1 MPNDDLLIKRV
12 IDWSLRNR
20 LFVLF
25 ISLGLLLWGAWS
37 LSVMTIDAIP
47 DLSDTQ
53 VIVKTSYPG
62 QSPDIVE
69 DQVTYPLTS
78 AFLSVPGS
86 TAVRGFSMYGESYVY
101 IIFKDGTDPY
111 WARSR
116 VLEYLNQISSRLPQG
131 VTPTLGPDASGVGW
145 VFEYALVDRNHRYD
159 QDQLRAIQDYYL
171 KYELQS
177 LPGVAEVASVGG
189 AVRQFQIEIDPN
201 WLAAYRISAE
211 QVAKAVRDSNSSSG
225 GAVIELGRSEFMVRE
240 KGYLKSLAGFGK
252 IPVAFGENG
261 IPVLLQDV
269 AHISTG
275 SEPRRGVTDLD
286 GEGEATGGI
295 VVMRYGANALDT
307 VEGVKQRLKEI
318 KSGLPEGV
326 EVVVTYDRTGLIR
339 DAVDTLQVK
348 LIEESVV
355 VALVCL
361 LFLLHFRS
369 SLVAIATLP
378 VGILLAFAIMYQQ
391 GMSANIM
398 SLGGIAIA
406 IGAMID
412 AAIVMIE
419 NMHKHL
425 ERMGEGADYWQAA
438 RGSAHEV
445 GPALFFSLLV
455 ITVSFLPV
463 FALAGQEGKLFSPL
477 AYTKTYAM
485 AAAAL
490 LAITLTPVLMGYLVR
505 GKIKSEQQNPLNRM
519 LQALY
524 QLLLNYGFKH
534 KTVLSGFVLLLLLSA
549 LWPVSKIGSE
559 FMPPLYEGDL
569 LYMPTTLPGI
579 SIDEAANI
587 LQITDRLIR
596 QMPEVERVY
605 GKAGRADTALDP
617 APLSMFETVIRLKPK
632 SAWPAGES
640 VEDFIKKLDR
650 EVNLPGL
657 TNSWGYPIRTRI
669 DMLSTG
675 IRTPLGIKITGPDSK
690 GISELAQQIE
700 AVLRKIPGTRSV
712 FAERIE
718 GGHYLDIEVD
728 REQAARYGITVADVQ
743 LLIESASG
751 GKNISTMVMGRER
764 FPINL
769 RYQRAFRDSVS
780 ALSKSRVT
788 MPNGD
793 SVPLG
798 NLARLSIHDGPT
810 EIKSENGRLVG
821 YVYINTEGRDLGG
834 YVEEARSQIETSV
847 KTSPGYAIGWS
858 GQYANLEHA
867 RARLYWVI
875 PLTLLLVCALLY
887 FHFRHVGKVL
897 LVLLCLPFSL
907 VGGVWFVYLL
917 GYPVSVAVIV
927 GFIAL
932 AGVATEFGVVMLLY
946 LDKMIESF
954 RADGRLTNAQMLR
967 EAIIQGAVLRLRPKL
982 MTVSVIIAGLLPVMY
997 GQAIG
1002 TDVMKRI
1009 AAPLIGGMVTAPFLS
1024 LIVIPV
1030 VYLWWHEGTL
1040 KKQECDSR
1048 VEPGS

>member
-1 MPNDDLLIKRV
+1 MQNDGFLINRV

-25 ISLGLLLWGAWS
+25 FSLGLALWGAHS
-37 LSVMTIDAIP
+37 LTVMTIDAIP

-53 VIVKTSYPG
+53 VIVKTAYPG

-78 AFLSVPGS
+78 AFLSIPGS
-86 TAVRGFSMYGESYVY
+86 TAVRGFSMYGESYIY

-116 VLEYLNQISSRLPQG
+116 VLEYLSQIAPRLPQN
-131 VTPTLGPDASGVGW
+131 VLPTLGPDASGTGW
-145 VFEYALVDRNHRYD
+145 VFQYALIDRNHHHD
-159 QDQLRAIQDYYL
+159 LDQLRAIQDYYL

-177 LPGVAEVASVGG
+177 LPDVAEVASVGG

-201 WLAAYRISAE
+201 RLAAYRLTME

-225 GAVIELGRSEFMVRE
+225 GSVIEMGRSELMVRN
-240 KGYLKSLAGFGK
+240 KGYLSSLADFGK
-252 IPVAFGENG
+252 IPVSFDNG
-261 IPVLLQDV
+261 GTPVFLRDI
-269 AHISTG
+269 AHIG
-275 SEPRRGVTDLD
+275 IGPEPRRGVTDLN

-295 VVMRYGANALDT
+295 VVMRHGANALDT
-307 VEGVKQRLKEI
+307 VAEVKKRLEEI
-318 KSGLPEGV
+318 KSGLPPGV
-326 EVVVTYDRTGLIR
+326 EIVVTYDRSGLIR
-339 DAVDTLQVK
+339 DAVDTLQGK
-348 LIEESVV
+348 LIEESLV

-361 LFLLHFRS
+361 VFLLHLRS
-369 SLVAIATLP
+369 SLVAIMTLP
-378 VGILLAFAIMYQQ
+378 VGILIAFAIMNRQ
-391 GMSANIM
+391 GVTANIM

-425 ERMGEGADYWQAA
+425 ERLGEEADYWQVA
-438 RGSAHEV
+438 RESAHEV
-445 GPALFFSLLV
+445 GPALFFSLLI
-455 ITVSFLPV
+455 ITASFLPV
-463 FALAGQEGKLFSPL
+463 FALTGQEGKLFSPL

-505 GKIKSEQQNPLNRM
+505 GNIKEEKRNPLNRM
-519 LQALY
+519 MQAVY
-524 QLLLNYGFKH
+524 QPLLNHGFRH
-534 KTVLSGFVLLLLLSA
+534 KTALGIFVIALLLSA
-549 LWPVSKIGSE
+549 LWPASKIGGE

-587 LQITDRLIR
+587 LQITNRLIR
-596 QMPEVERVY
+596 QMPEVESVY
-605 GKAGRADTALDP
+605 GKAGKADTALDP
-617 APLSMFETVIRLKPK
+617 APLSMFETVIRLKPQ
-632 SAWPAGES
+632 SEWPAGES
-640 VEDFIKKLDR
+640 IDDLIKKLDR
-650 EVNLPGL
+650 TVSLPGL

-675 IRTPLGIKITGPDSK
+675 IRTPLGIKITGPNSK
-690 GISELAQQIE
+690 GISELAQEIE
-700 AVLRKIPGTRSV
+700 TVLRTVSGTRSV

-728 REQAARYGITVADVQ
+728 REKAARYGVTVTDVER
-743 LLIESASG
+743 LIESAVG
-751 GKNISTMVMGRER
+751 GESISTMVMGRER

-769 RYQRAFRDSVS
+769 RYMRSFRDSVG

-788 MPNGD
+788 LPSGE
-793 SVPLG
+793 SIPLG
-798 NLARLSIHDGPT
+798 NLASISIHDGPT

-821 YVYINTEGRDLGG
+821 YVYINTENRDMGS
-834 YVEEARSQIETSV
+834 YVEEAQSQIGKSV
-847 KTSPGYAIGWS
+847 KPKPGYAMVWA
-858 GQYANLEHA
+858 GQYAHLEHA
-867 RARLYWVI
+867 KARLYWII

-887 FHFRHVGKVL
+887 LHFRDFAKVS

-907 VGGVWFVYLL
+907 VGGIWFVYLL

-932 AGVATEFGVVMLLY
+932 AGVATEFGVVMMLY

-954 RADGRLTNAQMLR
+954 RQAGRLTNAQMLR
-967 EAIIQGAVLRLRPKL
+967 EAIVQGAVLRLRPKM
-982 MTVSVIIAGLLPVMY
+982 MTVSVIIAGLLPMMY

-1002 TDVMKRI
+1002 ADVMKRI

-1030 VYLWWHEGTL
+1030 VYLWWHEKIL
-1040 KKQECDSR
+1040 RSVNK
-1048 VEPGS
+1048 

>member
-1 MPNDDLLIKRV
+1 MPNDGFLINRV

-25 ISLGLLLWGAWS
+25 FSLGLALWGAYS
-37 LSVMTIDAIP
+37 LTVMTIDAIP

-53 VIVKTSYPG
+53 VIVKTDYPG

-78 AFLSVPGS
+78 AFLSIPGS
-86 TAVRGFSMYGESYVY
+86 TAVRGFSMYGESYIY

-116 VLEYLNQISSRLPQG
+116 VLEYLSQIAPRLPPN
-131 VTPTLGPDASGVGW
+131 VLPTLGPDASGTGW
-145 VFEYALVDRNHRYD
+145 VFQYALIDRNHRYD

-201 WLAAYRISAE
+201 RLAAYRLTME

-225 GAVIELGRSEFMVRE
+225 GSVIEMGRSELMVRN
-240 KGYLKSLAGFGK
+240 KGYLRSLADFGK
-252 IPVAFGENG
+252 IPVSFDNG
-261 IPVLLQDV
+261 GGTPVFLRDI
-269 AHISTG
+269 AHIG
-275 SEPRRGVTDLD
+275 IGPEPRRGVTDLN

-295 VVMRYGANALDT
+295 VVMRHGANALDT
-307 VEGVKQRLKEI
+307 IAEVKKRLEEI
-318 KSGLPEGV
+318 KSGLPPGV
-326 EVVVTYDRTGLIR
+326 EIVVTYDRSGLIR
-339 DAVDTLQVK
+339 DAVDTLQGK
-348 LIEESVV
+348 LIEESLV

-361 LFLLHFRS
+361 VFLLHLRS
-369 SLVAIATLP
+369 SLVAIMTLP
-378 VGILLAFAIMYQQ
+378 VGILIAFAIMNMQ
-391 GMSANIM
+391 GVTANIM

-425 ERMGEGADYWQAA
+425 ERLGEKADYWQVA
-438 RGSAHEV
+438 RESAHEV
-445 GPALFFSLLV
+445 GPALFFSLLI
-455 ITVSFLPV
+455 ITISFLPV
-463 FALAGQEGKLFSPL
+463 FALTGQEGKLFLPL

-505 GKIKSEQQNPLNRM
+505 GKIKEEKRNPLNRM
-519 LQALY
+519 MQAAY
-524 QLLLNYGFKH
+524 QPLLNHGFRH
-534 KTVLSGFVLLLLLSA
+534 KTALGIFVIALLLSA
-549 LWPVSKIGSE
+549 LWPASKIGGE

-587 LQITDRLIR
+587 LQITNRLIR
-596 QMPEVERVY
+596 QMPEVESVY
-605 GKAGRADTALDP
+605 GKAGKADTALDP
-617 APLSMFETVIRLKPK
+617 APLSMFETVIRLKPQ
-632 SAWPAGES
+632 SEWPAGES
-640 VEDFIKKLDR
+640 IDDLIKKLDR
-650 EVNLPGL
+650 TVSLPGL

-690 GISELAQQIE
+690 GISELAQEIE
-700 AVLRKIPGTRSV
+700 TVLRTVSGTRSV

-728 REQAARYGITVADVQ
+728 REKAARYGVTVADVER
-743 LLIESASG
+743 LIESAVG
-751 GKNISTMVMGRER
+751 GESISTMVMGRER

-769 RYQRAFRDSVS
+769 RYMRSFRDSVG

-788 MPNGD
+788 MPSGE
-793 SVPLG
+793 SIPLG
-798 NLARLSIHDGPT
+798 NLASISIHDGPT

-821 YVYINTEGRDLGG
+821 YVYINTENRDMGS
-834 YVEEARSQIETSV
+834 YVEEAQSQIGKSV
-847 KTSPGYAIGWS
+847 KPKPGYAIAWA
-858 GQYANLEHA
+858 GQHAHLEHA
-867 RARLYWVI
+867 KARLYWII

-887 FHFRHVGKVL
+887 LHFRDFAKVS

-907 VGGVWFVYLL
+907 VGGIWFVYLL

-932 AGVATEFGVVMLLY
+932 AGVATEFGVVMMLY

-954 RADGRLTNAQMLR
+954 RQAGRLTNAQMLR
-967 EAIIQGAVLRLRPKL
+967 EAIVQGAVLRLRPKM
-982 MTVSVIIAGLLPVMY
+982 MTVSVIIAGLLPMMY

-1002 TDVMKRI
+1002 ADVMKRI

-1030 VYLWWHEGTL
+1030 VYLWWHEKIL
-1040 KKQECDSR
+1040 RSVNK
-1048 VEPGS
+1048 